1 MLVCTQ
7 ALLDFYTCIYIYLY
21 LYISIAIS
29 ISILIPISRFLLL
42 SSVKQCTVRC
52 TIMQAKPN
60 ERVTKPDRG
69 GVHGVQGV
77 LAKVQR

>member
-29 ISILIPISRFLLL
+29 ISIAILIPNSRFLLL

-60 ERVTKPDRG
+60 ESHK
-69 GVHGVQGV
+69 
-77 LAKVQR
+77 A